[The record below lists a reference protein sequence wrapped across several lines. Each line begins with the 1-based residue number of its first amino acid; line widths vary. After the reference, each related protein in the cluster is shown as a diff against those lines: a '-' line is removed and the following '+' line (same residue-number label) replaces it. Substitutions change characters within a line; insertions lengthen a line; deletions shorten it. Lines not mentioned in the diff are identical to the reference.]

1 LTLFYRGSIHGW
13 WKGDFHN
20 NCDYSGPTISLFQ
33 IRDGNCIGGFTNTS
47 WTSGGSEWKEDKGA
61 ILFNLTTHAS
71 FPCKNP
77 SYAIKWDTYEGPNF
91 GDGELRAGEYSFY
104 NTENACSSLT
114 FGIGGV
120 NPYNSYKI
128 PLNSEGINLLTNKK
142 CDERLYMLCYFTVS
156 ELEVWG
162 VSFNK

>member
-13 WKGDFHN
+13 WYGDFHH

-77 SYAIKWDTYEGPNF
+77 SYAISWNTYEGPNF

-104 NTENACSSLT
+104 NTENACSSFT
-114 FGIGGV
+114 RTYTP
-120 NPYNSYKI
+120 NNSY
-128 PLNSEGINLLTNKK
+128 
-142 CDERLYMLCYFTVS
+142 
-156 ELEVWG
+156 
-162 VSFNK
+162 